1 MGDQCG
7 GHGVGGGGGGGGG
20 GGADFGA
27 TGIFFRYQIL
37 RMNFF

>member
-7 GHGVGGGGGGGGG
+7 GQGGGGGDG
-20 GGADFGA
+20 DFGA
-27 TGIFFRYQIL
+27 TEIFFRYQIL

>member
-7 GHGVGGGGGGGGG
+7 GHGVGGGG
-20 GGADFGA
+20 DFGA